1 MIPKPI
7 YELLPYTYMGIGLIA
22 LISIESTLGQI
33 CGLILIIIGIVI
45 HQTRWSYRHRKLR
58 LEDLSNQ
65 NARARSKHKIKPRI
79 TNAHVEPISR
89 RQVKCQEDFLK
100 GENSYEQGDYP
111 AALKWYRKAAE
122 QGHASA
128 QINLGAMYAEGLG
141 TARNFQEALRWYH
154 KAAEQN
160 SASAQ
165 FNLGVLHEQGGGA
178 LRNLETALSWYGKAA
193 EQGYAPAQ
201 LNLGAMYAEGS
212 GVDQDIGEALNWYHK
227 AADQGY
233 ALAHFN
239 LGMIYAEGQEEI
251 PQDLVMAYVW
261 FSRSSV
267 LGDQEARNALKAIGS
282 QLSLEQKEQAQML
295 LQTSVVEEPSGRN
308 QLAARGGF

>member
-7 YELLPYTYMGIGLIA
+7 YELLPYAYMGIGLIA
-22 LISIESTLGQI
+22 LISIQSIFGKV
-33 CGLILIIIGIVI
+33 CGLILVVIGIII
-45 HQTRWSYRHRKLR
+45 HQTRWRYRHRKLR
-58 LEDLSNQ
+58 LADLGNQ
-65 NARARSKHKIKPRI
+65 NAQSHSKQTKSS
-79 TNAHVEPISR
+79 TANSNAEPISR
-89 RQVKCQEDFLK
+89 RQVKCQEDFLT

-141 TARNFQEALRWYH
+141 AARNLHEALNWFH

-165 FNLGVLHEQGGGA
+165 FNLGVLYEQGSGD
-178 LRNLETALSWYGKAA
+178 LRNLEAALLWYGKAA

-212 GVDQDIGEALNWYHK
+212 GVNQDIGEALIWYHK

-233 ALAHFN
+233 ALAQFN
-239 LGMIYAEGQEEI
+239 LGTIYAEGQAEI
-251 PQDLVMAYVW
+251 PQDLVTAYVW

-267 LGDQEARNALKAIGS
+267 LGDQEARSALKEIGS
-282 QLSLEQKEQAQML
+282 RLSPEQKEQAQML
-295 LQTSVVEEPSGRN
+295 LKTSAMEASSGRN
-308 QLAARGGF
+308 RLAARGEF